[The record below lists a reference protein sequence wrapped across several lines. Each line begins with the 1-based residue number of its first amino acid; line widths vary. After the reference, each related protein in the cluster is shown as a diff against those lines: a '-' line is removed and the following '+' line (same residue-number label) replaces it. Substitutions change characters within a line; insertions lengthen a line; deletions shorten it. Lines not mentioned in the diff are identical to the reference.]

1 MSTRL
6 AVFFVVTSVFPF
18 GSTVTLEVPNRLVR
32 TRSKSVAPGRQ
43 LSGSRPHFRP
53 LVSYGSVPTRLG
65 LEEDV
70 MFFSKTAMGRSART
84 PAAAVPMVDVKLNVV
99 SIRVRAKNRN
109 RIWNCWQN
117 WSRPKLNTLRMRPA
131 FLLCVFAWDNTQRYV
146 QFP

>member
-1 MSTRL
+1 M
-6 AVFFVVTSVFPF
+6 TSVFPF

-70 MFFSKTAMGRSART
+70 MFFSKAAMGRSART

-117 WSRPKLNTLRMRPA
+117 WSRAKLNLLRMPPMLSYFVCLHGITLSGMCN
-131 FLLCVFAWDNTQRYV
+131 FLSYEFI
-146 QFP
+146 F

>member
-43 LSGSRPHFRP
+43 

-117 WSRPKLNTLRMRPA
+117 WSRAKLNTLRMRPA